1 MVGGGRH
8 LVVFCSIQA
17 SLVRKRRLGKF
28 SGFKESEFLLRSK
41 NIPAEKK
48 LTYLSI
54 ENPVEPL
61 VPALKNVAKE

>member
-1 MVGGGRH
+1 M
-8 LVVFCSIQA
+8 
-17 SLVRKRRLGKF
+17 RKRRLGKF
-28 SGFKESEFLLRSK
+28 SGFKESEFLLSSK

-48 LTYLSI
+48 LSYLSI